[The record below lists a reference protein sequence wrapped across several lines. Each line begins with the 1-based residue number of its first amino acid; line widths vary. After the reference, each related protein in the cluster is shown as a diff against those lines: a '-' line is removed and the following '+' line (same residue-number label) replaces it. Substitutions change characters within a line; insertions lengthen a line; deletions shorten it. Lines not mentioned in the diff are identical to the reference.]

1 MHGRGRGV
9 RLLLRNDNLF
19 SLSLP
24 LSKSMNKIK
33 EECANKKEKHVKY
46 KMLTHTI
53 AEVTHTHTHL
63 KCVQMKEVRCRSR
76 SCDVVMEAEN
86 SNIKNLQ
93 FKGDLLRLVK
103 QTQ

>member
-53 AEVTHTHTHL
+53 AEVTHTHTL
-63 KCVQMKEVRCRSR
+63 EMRANEGS
-76 SCDVVMEAEN
+76 SM
-86 SNIKNLQ
+86 
-93 FKGDLLRLVK
+93 
-103 QTQ
+103 